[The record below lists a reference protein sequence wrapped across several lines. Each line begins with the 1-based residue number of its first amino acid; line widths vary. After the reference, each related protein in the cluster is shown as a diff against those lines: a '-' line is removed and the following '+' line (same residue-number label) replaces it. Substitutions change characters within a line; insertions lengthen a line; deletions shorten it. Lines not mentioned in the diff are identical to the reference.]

1 MVAVATDETALRLEA
16 AYMAN
21 FAQRQFGMV
30 VYQEAGTTDTD
41 GCDVLRHCSVQAATA
56 SAT

>member
-21 FAQRQFGMV
+21 FAQRQFGVV
-30 VYQEAGTTDTD
+30 VYQVAGTTDADT
-41 GCDVLRHCSVQAATA
+41 LQRCSVQAATA